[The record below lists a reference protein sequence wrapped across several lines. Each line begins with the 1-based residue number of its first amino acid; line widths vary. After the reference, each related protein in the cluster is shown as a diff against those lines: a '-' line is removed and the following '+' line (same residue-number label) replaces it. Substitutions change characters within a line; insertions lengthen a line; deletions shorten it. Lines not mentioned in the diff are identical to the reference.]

1 MDTQLKNRKI
11 VLGVTGGIAAYK
23 ACTLCRLLV
32 KGGAQ
37 VYVVMTESATK
48 LVGKET
54 FEALS
59 GHSVSVNIFEDSKD
73 ISHIALS
80 NDADMIV
87 VAPATA
93 NSIAKFAHGFADN
106 MLCAVMLAANCKKV
120 IAPAMNTNMYHNV
133 ATQENLQLLAL
144 RGMYILSPDSGDL
157 ACGTSG
163 DGRMKEPEEIYED
176 ILAIFSQDLEKL
188 PHTKIGI
195 ENHQEKLP
203 APQQILELTQTKLLP
218 KSFGAGFNVLITAGP
233 TIEEIDPV
241 RYITNH
247 SSGKMGYALAHMA
260 QLMGANVT
268 LISGPVNLNV
278 PLGVKRI
285 SVRSAVEMLNAVESY
300 VNEADIFI
308 GCAAVGDFRVES
320 ISKNKIKKKDGEEGL
335 TLKLVQNPDII
346 ATVGNREANRPFTVG
361 FAAETDNLEE
371 NAKKKI
377 VKKGLDMVILNDV
390 SNKGIGFNSD
400 DNEVSVYDKDGLVAH
415 IEKQNKQ
422 VVATSLLELIFNA
435 AKK

>member
-144 RGMYILSPDSGDL
+144 RGMYILSPDNGDL

-320 ISKNKIKKKDGEEGL
+320 INKNKIKKKDGEEGL

-346 ATVGNREANRPFTVG
+346 ATVGNREANRQFTVG
-361 FAAETDNLEE
+361 FAA
-371 NAKKKI
+371 
-377 VKKGLDMVILNDV
+377 
-390 SNKGIGFNSD
+390 
-400 DNEVSVYDKDGLVAH
+400 
-415 IEKQNKQ
+415 
-422 VVATSLLELIFNA
+422 
-435 AKK
+435 

>member
-203 APQQILELTQTKLLP
+203 APQQILELTQT
-218 KSFGAGFNVLITAGP
+218 
-233 TIEEIDPV
+233 
-241 RYITNH
+241 
-247 SSGKMGYALAHMA
+247 
-260 QLMGANVT
+260 
-268 LISGPVNLNV
+268 
-278 PLGVKRI
+278 
-285 SVRSAVEMLNAVESY
+285 
-300 VNEADIFI
+300 
-308 GCAAVGDFRVES
+308 
-320 ISKNKIKKKDGEEGL
+320 
-335 TLKLVQNPDII
+335 
-346 ATVGNREANRPFTVG
+346 
-361 FAAETDNLEE
+361 
-371 NAKKKI
+371 
-377 VKKGLDMVILNDV
+377 
-390 SNKGIGFNSD
+390 
-400 DNEVSVYDKDGLVAH
+400 
-415 IEKQNKQ
+415 
-422 VVATSLLELIFNA
+422 
-435 AKK
+435 